1 MKIGIVD
8 LDTSHPN
15 AWVPILQEMG
25 HEVTA
30 VFDGGTVHDAG
41 TAGAFAARHG
51 IPVVCDR
58 LSEMPELVDA
68 AIIHS
73 VNWDLHVERARPF
86 AETGKAILID
96 KPMAGNAR
104 DTRQLLAWARGGVR
118 IAGGSA
124 LRFCEEAEAWRRA
137 HDPDDRI
144 VTALAGC
151 SVDDFNYGIHAYGLM
166 LAIMGPGLA
175 SVRSAGVHIQH
186 QVELAWQ
193 DGRKGFLSV
202 GATAGYL
209 PFYATIVSEREVKH
223 LEVDSDRLY
232 RSFLAATLPYLA
244 GEAATVPSLGEASAI
259 PLLGEAAAIPPL
271 GELVETELAAIAAR
285 RSLLEGGRTVA
296 LEEAAVE
303 SEPGYDGEDFAIRY
317 RMQARGQTR

>member
-15 AWVPILQEMG
+15 AWVPILQQLG
-25 HEVTA
+25 HEVVA

-41 TAGAFAARHG
+41 AAGTFAAKHG

-58 LSEMPELVDA
+58 LADMPGLVDA
-68 AIIHS
+68 AIVHS

-86 AETGKAILID
+86 AEAGKAILID

-104 DTRQLLAWARGGVR
+104 DIRQLLAWARGGVR

-124 LRFCEEAEAWRRA
+124 LRFSAETEAWRRSR
-137 HDPDDRI
+137 DPDDRI

-151 SVDDFNYGIHAYGLM
+151 SVDDFNYGIHAFGLM
-166 LAIMGPGLA
+166 LAIMGPEIA
-175 SVRSAGVHIQH
+175 SVRSTGVHVQH
-186 QVELAWQ
+186 QIELAWP

-202 GATAGYL
+202 GTTAGYL
-209 PFYATIVSEREVKH
+209 PFYATIVSEREVRH
-223 LEVDSDRLY
+223 IQVDSDRLY
-232 RSFLAATLPYLA
+232 RSFLEAALPYLA
-244 GEAATVPSLGEASAI
+244 GESAVF
-259 PLLGEAAAIPPL
+259 PPL
-271 GELVETELAAIAAR
+271 GELLEAELAAVAAR
-285 RSLLEGGRTVA
+285 RSLLEGGRTVT
-296 LEEAAVE
+296 LEEIACE
-303 SEPGYDGEDFAIRY
+303 SGPGYDGGDFAAQY